1 MRFGNKDALTLL
13 SDCCILPKQSQNCS
27 INSGRIREGDTYE
40 PFKSDSARA
49 VFSLILL
56 LKTAV
61 RAEHKCHSLLFSSLL
76 LWNFIWSR
84 CLYDQTCS
92 LHASVWQPGNTAL
105 ARKQHESLR
114 KHVPRRGDDW
124 QRAAFSNS
132 ISLLPPAAEV
142 GAAWRQVVTLSFLP
156 SKSRGHD
163 GDLPAPLPPAK
174 HVASPQRPGWLGA
187 TQVLCAQLPC

>member
-1 MRFGNKDALTLL
+1 MSL
-13 SDCCILPKQSQNCS
+13 SNRTVPELYCPSSSSWRLQYKQS
-27 INSGRIREGDTYE
+27 T
-40 PFKSDSARA
+40 SATVSTFTIPSA
-49 VFSLILL
+49 GFDD
-56 LKTAV
+56 A
-61 RAEHKCHSLLFSSLL
+61 L

-84 CLYDQTCS
+84 CLYDQTWS
-92 LHASVWQPGNTAL
+92 LHESVWQPGNTAL

-132 ISLLPPAAEV
+132 ISLLPPAAKV